1 MQFELRSKSFYKKTI
16 LLMLPV
22 VLQQLI
28 TIGVNFMDNLFMS
41 VW

>member
-1 MQFELRSKSFYKKTI
+1 MFILRDRGFYKKTL

-28 TIGVNFMDNLFMS
+28 TVGSIS
-41 VW
+41 WTTS